1 MSILNGPIRRI
12 GMSASRTRAM
22 STSESLALPL
32 RAALAVLLGAIAL
45 RCAGAVGEGHPSSSV
60 AIRPNAPAVGSGTLA
75 ISAVGCGALAIS
87 ALVLLAASRRPKPRA
102 GQYALSEKLG
112 EGGMGIV
119 YKGNHPLLERPVA
132 IKLLPSEHASREN
145 IQRFQR
151 EVQRT
156 SRLTH
161 PNTISVYDFGR
172 TRQGLFFYAMEYVD
186 GLDLQS
192 LVERYGALD
201 PARVAHILSQLA
213 GALSEAHRAGLLHRD
228 VKPANV
234 MVCERG
240 GMLDVV
246 KVLDFGL
253 SQALDGQGAGAGDSQ
268 GLVGTPLYLS
278 PEALTAPESLDA
290 RSDLYAL
297 GAVGYFLL
305 TGAPPFCGKNVLEVC
320 EQHLHGA
327 PARPSQR
334 IATPIPRELEA
345 LVMSCLSKSPG
356 QRPASASWLQAALAP
371 LAAGWSQAHAE
382 RWWSMK
388 AVALPISRGNRAQS
402 SPAPRSLQR
411 RSPHGRPVRLDA
423 DCAAPSLASVL
434 SAG

>member
-1 MSILNGPIRRI
+1 M
-12 GMSASRTRAM
+12 GMSPIPIPASSA
-22 STSESLALPL
+22 SESLALSL

-45 RCAGAVGEGHPSSSV
+45 RCACAAGVWDPSSSL
-60 AIRPNAPAVGSGTLA
+60 NALWPDARAAVCA
-75 ISAVGCGALAIS
+75 ALA
-87 ALVLLAASRRPKPRA
+87 LASVVWLAVSLRPLPRPRA
-102 GQYALSEKLG
+102 GQYALSEKIG
-112 EGGMGIV
+112 EGGMGVV
-119 YKGNHPLLERPVA
+119 YKGSHPLLERPVA
-132 IKLLPSEHASREN
+132 IKLLPSERASREN

-151 EVQRT
+151 EVQCT

-186 GLDLQS
+186 GLDLQT

-213 GALSEAHRAGLLHRD
+213 GALSEAHAAGLIHRD

-234 MVCERG
+234 MLCERG

-253 SQALDGQGAGAGDSQ
+253 SQALDGQGVGAGDSQ
-268 GLVGTPLYLS
+268 RLVGTPLYLS

-320 EQHLHGA
+320 EQHLHDA
-327 PARPSQR
+327 PTWPSGR
-334 IATPIPRELEA
+334 IGTPIPRELEA
-345 LVMSCLSKSPG
+345 LVMSCLSKSPE
-356 QRPASASWLQAALAP
+356 QRPASASSLQGALAP
-371 LAAGWSQAHAE
+371 LAAGWNQARAE
-382 RWWSMK
+382 RWWSVRE
-388 AVALPISRGNRAQS
+388 AGTPISRGNRAQAFPGAS
-402 SPAPRSLQR
+402 GPSAPFVSRT
-411 RSPHGRPVRLDA
+411 A
-423 DCAAPSLASVL
+423 CAA
-434 SAG
+434 

>member
-1 MSILNGPIRRI
+1 MG
-12 GMSASRTRAM
+12 
-22 STSESLALPL
+22 TSESFALPL
-32 RAALAVLLGAIAL
+32 RAALVVLLGAIAL
-45 RCAGAVGEGHPSSSV
+45 RCAGAVGERHSFSSV
-60 AIRPNAPAVGSGTLA
+60 AILWPNAPAVG
-75 ISAVGCGALAIS
+75 CCALAI
-87 ALVLLAASRRPKPRA
+87 AGLVLLATSRRRRCPKPRA
-102 GQYALSEKLG
+102 GQYALSEKIG

-119 YKGNHPLLERPVA
+119 YKGSHPLLERPVA
-132 IKLLPSEHASREN
+132 IKLLPSQHASREN

-253 SQALDGQGAGAGDSQ
+253 SQALDGQGAGPGDSQ
-268 GLVGTPLYLS
+268 CLVGTPLYLS

-305 TGAPPFCGKNVLEVC
+305 TGAPPFCGNNVLEVC

-327 PARPSQR
+327 PARPSGR

-345 LVMSCLSKSPG
+345 LVMSCLSKSPE
-356 QRPASASWLQAALAP
+356 QRPASASSLQAALAP
-371 LAAGWSQAHAE
+371 LAVGWSQARAE
-382 RWWSMK
+382 RWWSVK
-388 AVALPISRGNRAQS
+388 AAALPISRGNRAPS
-402 SPAPRSLQR
+402 FSGAPAAAAPFVPRT
-411 RSPHGRPVRLDA
+411 A
-423 DCAAPSLASVL
+423 CAA
-434 SAG
+434 